1 MSMENF
7 RSVRSRFCGKKSGV
21 SRSSDMRTKY
31 HMLLVAI
38 LALAAQTLSDDR
50 AWAQDKKK
58 PADAPIR
65 TDEKIYKVEVTPQ
78 SVKFM
83 INYSYVN
90 RTGDTVYLPT
100 CVRPYR
106 PLLEKKVEGRWMSAA
121 SSFEFMCVGPPV
133 VIGPGETYQDSFQVE
148 AFLPGNKIVPEL
160 KVDVREIEGVYR
172 LVHAFEGRDHRRL
185 PLEDRISNEFKI
197 TK

>member
-1 MSMENF
+1 
-7 RSVRSRFCGKKSGV
+7 VRSRFCGKKSGV

-38 LALAAQTLSDDR
+38 LALAAQTLSADH
-50 AWAQDKKK
+50 AWAQGKKK
-58 PADAPIR
+58 PAAAPIR
-65 TDEKIYKVEVTPQ
+65 TEEKTYKVEVKPQ

-100 CVRPYR
+100 CVRPFR
-106 PLLEKKVEGRWMSAA
+106 PLLEKKVEGRWVSAA
-121 SSFEFMCVGPPV
+121 DSFEFMCIGPPV
-133 VIGPGETYQDSFQVE
+133 LIGPGETYYDSFQVE
-148 AFLPGNKIVPEL
+148 AFLPGNKTIPKL
-160 KVDVREIEGVYR
+160 KVDVGEIEGVYR
-172 LVHAFEGRDHRRL
+172 LVHVFEGRDHRRL
-185 PLEDRISNEFKI
+185 PLEDRISNEFKL